1 MLCSSVFVF
10 HIVVSLVVVCLPPV
24 GGELSGG
31 VVPDSGG
38 VELERGL
45 DGRLDAL
52 AGCTEAL
59 PCGRDVNV
67 SIWSATCHEDV
78 EIVKCKS
85 KLN

>member
-1 MLCSSVFVF
+1 MSVFTFHVF
-10 HIVVSLVVVCLPPV
+10 SLVVISLPPV

-59 PCGRDVNV
+59 PCVKSNLV
-67 SIWSATCHEDV
+67 SDIS
-78 EIVKCKS
+78 
-85 KLN
+85 